1 MTTKFV
7 TVLDKIG
14 SAFEKFFDKAIP
26 IAEAAEPIVDV
37 AFPFIGPLYNTTVAL
52 VKAAEGAAAAA
63 GKQTGT
69 GPQKLALVLT
79 ALQPYATQMLQA
91 DGVAAPTTAQI
102 TNYINSVV
110 AGLNAFATL

>member
-14 SAFEKFFDKAIP
+14 SAFEKFFEKAIP